1 MNADS
6 SSAGSRNVD
15 LENLEAKNYWRLNTE
30 QAPTYHITINIEIS
44 NLDLD
49 DLDLVHNVFY
59 TYRIIK
65 STKNLQSKISV
76 CVELSI

>member
-30 QAPTYHITINIEIS
+30 YDCV
-44 NLDLD
+44 DL
-49 DLDLVHNVFY
+49 
-59 TYRIIK
+59 
-65 STKNLQSKISV
+65 
-76 CVELSI
+76 